1 MSLPS
6 LFRQANRILTI
17 ASSNITLRPS
27 STRQYSSSSSR
38 TPLTL
43 DDVLPAT
50 PTSSS
55 PSIREGGGD
64 FSAVTEDYQQ
74 SLPPGR
80 PQERFGN
87 SRRVATRD
95 QSTDGDR
102 ARSGPFTTPVGE
114 KSHYSLL
121 VHSTPDHTRL
131 TLTHTPVAYLPG
143 SSPGHAG
150 FKSAYPLAGAVVA
163 RVTAGSVG
171 FKRGRRQEYEAAT
184 QACLAMFAKIREL
197 IKLPT
202 VARVNANPAVRE
214 GVPRELEVVFNGFG
228 IGRDA
233 FLASLLN
240 SQATDLRELVRS
252 LRDSTVVKIG
262 GPRPKKRRRV

>member
-80 PQERFGN
+80 PQERFGTRGGLPHGIN
-87 SRRVATRD
+87 RRTAIELGADPLR
-95 QSTDGDR
+95 R
-102 ARSGPFTTPVGE
+102 RSGE

-121 VHSTPDHTRL
+121 VHSTPNNTRL